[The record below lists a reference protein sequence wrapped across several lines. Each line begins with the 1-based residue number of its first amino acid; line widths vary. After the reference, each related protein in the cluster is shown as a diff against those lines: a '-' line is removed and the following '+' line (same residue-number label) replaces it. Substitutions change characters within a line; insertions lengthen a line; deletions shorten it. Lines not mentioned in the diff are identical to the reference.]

1 MGTPKPNA
9 QDPTTL
15 ACPRCGY
22 DLTPMVPPP
31 GPARDA
37 AAVCSE
43 CGLHFTWNGLFE
55 ALRQLLPRFVEHSK
69 GRLATLI
76 AIPWT
81 FAWLILPHRFW
92 RRITVE
98 RKVRLPRA
106 FLWLVVIIPLTRLS
120 ETLVIFLI
128 RAWNEWIRYLADIS
142 KLPTFS
148 EFARDVQTVFDAR
161 REVTGWYADGPPPL
175 ELTATLL
182 AMLAALMFL
191 ILPQTRRQAKVRL
204 VLVARCWVY
213 ANALLA
219 ILFLWNLLS
228 LGVSLVIPGEYA
240 IYSGTSWDRIQ
251 EILEESADS
260 RTNGFLWI
268 FAAMIAWQVWYWFTA
283 LRSMRVRHAGPVA
296 ASMLTAAVLATTL
309 FLLLSGLFPLES
321 IM

>member
-1 MGTPKPNA
+1 MGTP
-9 QDPTTL
+9 DPTTL

-43 CGLHFTWNGLFE
+43 CGLGFTWNGLFE

-69 GRLATLI
+69 GRLSTLI

-92 RRITVE
+92 RRITIE

-106 FLWLVVIIPLTRLS
+106 FLWLVVILPLTRLS

-148 EFARDVQTVFDAR
+148 EFARDVQLAFEARSNPGWRSDA
-161 REVTGWYADGPPPL
+161 PPPL
-175 ELTATLL
+175 TLVAVLLPFFAT
-182 AMLAALMFL
+182 LMFL

-204 VLVARCWVY
+204 VLVARCWIY

-228 LGVSLVIPGEYA
+228 LGVSLVIPDEYA
-240 IYSGTSWDRIQ
+240 IYTGSTWYRIN

-260 RTNGFLWI
+260 RTYGFLWI
-268 FAAMIAWQVWYWFTA
+268 LAAMIAWQAWYWHRA
-283 LRSMRVRHAGPVA
+283 LVALRVRHAGPVA
-296 ASMLTAAVLATTL
+296 ASMLTAAALATML
-309 FLLLSGLFPLES
+309 ILLLTGLFPLES